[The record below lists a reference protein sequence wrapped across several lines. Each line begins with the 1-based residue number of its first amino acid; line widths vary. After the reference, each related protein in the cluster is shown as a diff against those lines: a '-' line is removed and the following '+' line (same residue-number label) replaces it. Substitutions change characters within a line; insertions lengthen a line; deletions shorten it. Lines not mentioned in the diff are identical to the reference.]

1 MLVFLSVAP
10 GVALIPLFMDIFGR
24 FPVAFK
30 LIVPVALKLLFDMAF
45 IFPYPLGLL
54 LITMFAFFG

>member
-54 LITMFAFFG
+54 LIAMFAFFG